1 MKMKLINF
9 LTVAIT
15 FSCLEAK
22 SQGFVNLNFEH
33 PILPLTPFFNDMYD
47 PASAIPGW
55 TAYVGGN
62 PSLLFY
68 NGISAG
74 GAMIA
79 LEDTNN
85 ISPKPIQG
93 KYSVFLAG
101 DTTGSTSSAIGQ
113 TGQIPNSALSV
124 LFYVTS
130 GNTMLLSF
138 NGQSIPLFFVSAT
151 TNYVVMGGDV
161 STFAGQT
168 GELLFTKPPR
178 TAYGLIDN
186 IQFSSAP
193 IPEPNSLALVVLG
206 CGLFGFRHWRR
217 ISKT

>member
-1 MKMKLINF
+1 MRLWLKIFFAAL
-9 LTVAIT
+9 LLCQSSYA
-15 FSCLEAK
+15 
-22 SQGFVNLNFEH
+22 QGFVNLNFEH
-33 PILPLTPFFNDMYD
+33 PVLPLTPVFGDIYD

-55 TAYVGGN
+55 TAYGSV
-62 PSLLFY
+62 SY
-68 NGISAG
+68 NAISSG
-74 GAMIA
+74 GAVIA
-79 LEDTNN
+79 LVDTNN
-85 ISPKPIQG
+85 VGLKPIQG
-93 KYSVFLAG
+93 KYSVSMVG
-101 DTTGSTSSAIGQ
+101 DFTGPTASAISQ

-186 IQFSSAP
+186 IQFSTAP
-193 IPEPNSLALVVLG
+193 IPEPSALTLVMLG
-206 CGLFGFRHWRR
+206 CGLFGIRHWQR

>member
-1 MKMKLINF
+1 MKIKLIN
-9 LTVAIT
+9 LLIVAIT
-15 FSCLEAK
+15 LAYLEAK

-33 PILPLTPFFNDMYD
+33 PILPLGPVFNQVD
-47 PASAIPGW
+47 PARAIPGW
-55 TAYVGGN
+55 TAYGSVY
-62 PSLLFY
+62 Y
-68 NGISAG
+68 NGISGG
-74 GAMIA
+74 GALIA
-79 LEDTNN
+79 LVDTNN
-85 ISPKPIQG
+85 PGYQPIQG
-93 KYSVFLAG
+93 KYSVYMVGAF
-101 DTTGSTSSAIGQ
+101 TGSTSSAISQ
-113 TGQIPNSALSV
+113 TGLIPNSALSV

-178 TAYGLIDN
+178 TAEGLIDN
-186 IQFSSAP
+186 IQFSTAP
-193 IPEPNSLALVVLG
+193 IPEPSSLALVALG
-206 CGLFGFRHWRR
+206 CGLFSFRHWRR